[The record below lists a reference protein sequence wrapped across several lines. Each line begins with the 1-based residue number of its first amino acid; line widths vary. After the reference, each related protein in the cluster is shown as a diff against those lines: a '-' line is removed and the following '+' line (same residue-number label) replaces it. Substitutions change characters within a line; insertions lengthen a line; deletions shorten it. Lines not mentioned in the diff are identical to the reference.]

1 MKKLVSLL
9 LCLAMLLSLSAF
21 AGAEAVEKV
30 EEPTIHAEQSAEP
43 QWDENHETI
52 LLEMGADYGQ
62 GAKSFA
68 LVVSHLNEVTICTV
82 HTDEKTV
89 GAALAALNIVAGEDS
104 EFGLYVKTID
114 GYTAD
119 YDTDG
124 SCWAFYIDGEYA
136 TTGVDST
143 DIDEEATYL
152 LQVEGLELEEGTTIP
167 LMDGQNYGIGDKT
180 FVFQV
185 IDGEG
190 VEIAVTVCTDQDT
203 VGAALEE
210 WSIIAGEDSDFGL
223 YVKTINNITADYDTD
238 GSYWAFYIDGE
249 YAQTGVDSTEINE
262 DAVYTFQV
270 EKA

>member
-9 LCLAMLLSLSAF
+9 LCLAMLLSLSSF
-21 AGAEAVEKV
+21 AVAEAVEKV
-30 EEPTIHAEQSAEP
+30 AEPTLAAEQSAEP
-43 QWDENHETI
+43 VWDENHETI
-52 LLEMGADYGQ
+52 LLEMGAEYGE
-62 GAKSFA
+62 GAKSFD

-82 HTDEKTV
+82 HTDEETV

-104 EFGLYVKTID
+104 DFGLYVKTID

-119 YDTDG
+119 YNTDG
-124 SCWAFYIDGEYA
+124 SYWAFYIDGEYA
-136 TTGVDST
+136 STGVDST
-143 DIDEEATYL
+143 EIGEDVTYL
-152 LQVEGLELEEGTTIP
+152 FQVEGLELEDGATIP

-190 VEIAVTVCTDQDT
+190 NEITVTVCTDQDT
-203 VGAALEE
+203 VGAALAE
-210 WSIIAGEDSDFGL
+210 WSIVAGEDSDFGL
-223 YVKTINNITADYDTD
+223 YVKTINNITADYNTD

-270 EKA
+270 EKS

>member
-1 MKKLVSLL
+1 M
-9 LCLAMLLSLSAF
+9 
-21 AGAEAVEKV
+21 
-30 EEPTIHAEQSAEP
+30 
-43 QWDENHETI
+43 
-52 LLEMGADYGQ
+52 
-62 GAKSFA
+62 
-68 LVVSHLNEVTICTV
+68 
-82 HTDEKTV
+82 
-89 GAALAALNIVAGEDS
+89 
-104 EFGLYVKTID
+104 
-114 GYTAD
+114 
-119 YDTDG
+119 
-124 SCWAFYIDGEYA
+124 
-136 TTGVDST
+136 
-143 DIDEEATYL
+143 
-152 LQVEGLELEEGTTIP
+152 EGLELEEGTTIP

>member
-62 GAKSFA
+62 GEKSFA

-104 EFGLYVKTID
+104 EYGLYVKTVNGI
-114 GYTAD
+114 TAD
-119 YDTDG
+119 YDKDG
-124 SCWAFYIDGEYA
+124 TYWAFYVNDDYA
-136 TTGVDST
+136 STGVDST
-143 DIDEEATYL
+143 AIQA
-152 LQVEGLELEEGTTIP
+152 
-167 LMDGQNYGIGDKT
+167 GD
-180 FVFQV
+180 
-185 IDGEG
+185 
-190 VEIAVTVCTDQDT
+190 
-203 VGAALEE
+203 
-210 WSIIAGEDSDFGL
+210 
-223 YVKTINNITADYDTD
+223 
-238 GSYWAFYIDGE
+238 SYAFK
-249 YAQTGVDSTEINE
+249 VS
-262 DAVYTFQV
+262 
-270 EKA
+270 K